1 MCGKDE
7 GNTTK
12 CRECLRVREMPFWV
26 AFFLLLTASPLSFYA
41 FIALYSILFFLRFAA
56 LGDTGVPLTGRH
68 ELSCYTF
75 KNAALTGRMIVV
87 LILHLIT
94 MTHELIYFFILT
106 YSLRLVSKGQRSTDK
121 NRWMLY
127 RTVQ

>member
-1 MCGKDE
+1 
-7 GNTTK
+7 
-12 CRECLRVREMPFWV
+12 
-26 AFFLLLTASPLSFYA
+26 
-41 FIALYSILFFLRFAA
+41 
-56 LGDTGVPLTGRH
+56 
-68 ELSCYTF
+68 
-75 KNAALTGRMIVV
+75 MIVV

-121 NRWMLY
+121 NRWMHY